1 MASEME
7 FIEYVV
13 TQMEDLGNVRYRK
26 MFGDCMIYLNERPVI
41 LVCDNTT
48 YVKKHPA
55 IEELVRES
63 ETGIPYEGAKEYYI
77 IDAGHK
83 KHFTQVLSILE
94 EVLPLPK
101 KRPKQVKKIISP
113 CGAVCKECKSYPK
126 ECGGCAKIKGK
137 VFWLEY
143 VGADI
148 CPIYQCCKDKG
159 EKHCGNCPKLPCEK
173 FMKDPNF
180 SEEENEANL
189 KKMIKN
195 LKYAL

>member
-55 IEELVRES
+55 IEELMRES

-83 KHFTQVLSILE
+83 NILLRFFPYWRKSCLCRKKTKASEKHHFTL
-94 EVLPLPK
+94 
-101 KRPKQVKKIISP
+101 R
-113 CGAVCKECKSYPK
+113 CGV
-126 ECGGCAKIKGK
+126 
-137 VFWLEY
+137 
-143 VGADI
+143 
-148 CPIYQCCKDKG
+148 
-159 EKHCGNCPKLPCEK
+159 
-173 FMKDPNF
+173 
-180 SEEENEANL
+180 
-189 KKMIKN
+189 
-195 LKYAL
+195 

>member
-13 TQMEDLGNVRYRK
+13 TLMEDLGNVRYRK

-55 IEELVRES
+55 IEELMRES

-101 KRPKQVKKIISP
+101 KRPKQVKTSFHL
-113 CGAVCKECKSYPK
+113 AVRCVRNVRVILKNVAGVLKSKEKCFGS
-126 ECGGCAKIKGK
+126 
-137 VFWLEY
+137 
-143 VGADI
+143 
-148 CPIYQCCKDKG
+148 
-159 EKHCGNCPKLPCEK
+159 N
-173 FMKDPNF
+173 M
-180 SEEENEANL
+180 
-189 KKMIKN
+189 
-195 LKYAL
+195 

>member
-1 MASEME
+1 MANEME

-55 IEELVRES
+55 IEELMRES

-101 KRPKQVKKIISP
+101 KDQSK
-113 CGAVCKECKSYPK
+113 
-126 ECGGCAKIKGK
+126 
-137 VFWLEY
+137 
-143 VGADI
+143 
-148 CPIYQCCKDKG
+148 
-159 EKHCGNCPKLPCEK
+159 
-173 FMKDPNF
+173 
-180 SEEENEANL
+180 
-189 KKMIKN
+189 
-195 LKYAL
+195 